1 MPLIEF
7 AGPLHAVAGP
17 FVEALRINTGAAI
30 WITLVILLVLLA
42 FRFPIGLALGIAGSI
57 GIMMV
62 KSPDVAISTMV
73 GQTFTTVY
81 SFTLTIIPMFLL
93 MGLFMVR
100 ARVAEYSLELAAFFF
115 RRLPGGLGVATIV
128 ADAITLTPGR

>member
-1 MPLIEF
+1 MSLSHLLALDPLLSGHIGLGEVLF
-7 AGPLHAVAGP
+7 VVAKG
-17 FVEALRINTGAAI
+17 V
-30 WITLVILLVLLA
+30 ITLVILLVLLA

-100 ARVAEYSLELAAFFF
+100 ARVAECSLELAAM
-115 RRLPGGLGVATIV
+115 R
-128 ADAITLTPGR
+128 